1 MLKLFLIVNNA
12 FCRNFD
18 SHDIPLIE
26 MSAKFSLCVINLK
39 LNYYNVSCDYETSDV
54 VLHIYEFYENSVICK
69 MNNTINCLCKYY
81 SFKNSIFI

>member
-69 MNNTINCLCKYY
+69 MNIVCQYDKLLR
-81 SFKNSIFI
+81 